1 MNGPLDRWTR
11 GMPQMPDHRRRSRG
25 PEHVYEVPPE
35 LREVDELLEWHARQ
49 QPVPAGLIDRV
60 FDASVGLLPS
70 RRPRRQPVLRL
81 EPAITGSLWGRLA
94 MAASIALAFIVAGR
108 MLPVGGPGSM
118 LSPGIEL
125 VQGGPGD
132 LDVHWRFRAREEA
145 HYGPV
150 ERLGF
155 TQEMSFRDLA
165 GDLAN
170 LAADLEM

>member
-1 MNGPLDRWTR
+1 
-11 GMPQMPDHRRRSRG
+11 MPQMPDHRRRSRG
-25 PEHVYEVPPE
+25 PEHVYEVPPD

-70 RRPRRQPVLRL
+70 HRPRRQPVLRL
-81 EPAITGSLWGRLA
+81 QPTIMDSLWSRLA
-94 MAASIALAFIVAGR
+94 MAASIALAFIVAAR
-108 MLPVGGPGSM
+108 MLPVSGPGSL
-118 LSPGIEL
+118 LSPDVEL
-125 VQGGPGD
+125 VQLDYGAPGD

-145 HYGPV
+145 WYGQV